1 MAQITGH
8 PNVVSLIGVVTKGL
22 PLMLLVS
29 FCEKGSLLAVL
40 REGAEFNR
48 PVDVGT
54 KIQVAIDIAKG
65 MAHLSALS
73 FVHRDLAARNCLL
86 DSQYSCKVAD
96 FGLSR
101 GTKALETNGQMEGG
115 NLDNKEN
122 DYYRSKTG
130 IFPVRWSAPE
140 AMEELK
146 FTSASDVWSFGVV
159 LAEIF
164 YDGRQPYAGCDNA
177 AVMNMVMRG
186 ERLSQP
192 PECPEYVYAVMLEC
206 WNSVSTSRPSFQL
219 LASKLAATP
228 GGRIAPSIGTT
239 GSLGGSMPQL
249 RRGTGGGGGGGGAD
263 ATDANPQYILQATSE
278 QGKSSQPIYNADD
291 GQAIAAAA
299 GAGGG
304 GGGGDAAG
312 AGGRAEDPYTTYT
325 VPTNT
330 GGGRAEDPYT
340 TYTPATRGMDN
351 GAYEHTPT
359 TAEEDEHPYMQPTT
373 PLDAADASGGSAPAS
388 TGDEH
393 PYMQPTLPLRA
404 AGIVAPEESN
414 YLRTDE
420 DTQNKTVII
429 AGLPTGPP
437 PPRPKT
443 AFVDPNIRVGG
454 GAARAAAARAAAA
467 TAAAAAVAVGAA
479 GAAAAAGVGY
489 LDIGG
494 ADDSST
500 NRNEAQR
507 LKARNA
513 SMATVVVV
521 NGLFT
526 VTLPQ
531 KSSGT
536 RMVVLA
542 SAVPS
547 EPSGGKIEIYDKKGK
562 TSNTLP
568 VKTIRVKNIQSVGK
582 SINKKQET
590 CLTVEDKSNPG
601 NLFFFAPGKDANLVE
616 ELHTFI
622 SARHGSGGSSSIT
635 AFSNSETRL

>member
-1 MAQITGH
+1 M
-8 PNVVSLIGVVTKGL
+8 PTK
-22 PLMLLVS
+22 
-29 FCEKGSLLAVL
+29 CK
-40 REGAEFNR
+40 REAEAA
-48 PVDVGT
+48 
-54 KIQVAIDIAKG
+54 KIAKDDDPFDG
-65 MAHLSALS
+65 
-73 FVHRDLAARNCLL
+73 FVKCKCDSEYGGDYCNVNHTLIAVMSLA
-86 DSQYSCKVAD
+86 
-96 FGLSR
+96 
-101 GTKALETNGQMEGG
+101 
-115 NLDNKEN
+115 
-122 DYYRSKTG
+122 
-130 IFPVRWSAPE
+130 
-140 AMEELK
+140 
-146 FTSASDVWSFGVV
+146 GVV
-159 LAEIF
+159 LVLVLLASIYRYNAVAAKRAAHNFHAELEKML
-164 YDGRQPYAGCDNA
+164 AE
-177 AVMNMVMRG
+177 G
-186 ERLSQP
+186 EIEP
-192 PECPEYVYAVMLEC
+192 D
-206 WNSVSTSRPSFQL
+206 QL

-325 VPTNT
+325 VP
-330 GGGRAEDPYT
+330 
-340 TYTPATRGMDN
+340 ATRGMDN

-359 TAEEDEHPYMQPTT
+359 TVEEDEHPYMQPTT

-420 DTQNKTVII
+420 DTQSKTVII

-443 AFVDPNIRVGG
+443 AFVDPNIRV
-454 GAARAAAARAAAA
+454 
-467 TAAAAAVAVGAA
+467 
-479 GAAAAAGVGY
+479 
-489 LDIGG
+489 
-494 ADDSST
+494 
-500 NRNEAQR
+500 AQR

>member
-164 YDGRQPYAGCDNA
+164 HDGRQPYAGCDNA

-249 RRGTGGGGGGGGAD
+249 RRGTGGGGGGAD

-312 AGGRAEDPYTTYT
+312 AGGRAEDPYTT
-325 VPTNT
+325 
-330 GGGRAEDPYT
+330 
-340 TYTPATRGMDN
+340 
-351 GAYEHTPT
+351 
-359 TAEEDEHPYMQPTT
+359 YMQPTT

-479 GAAAAAGVGY
+479 GAASAAGVGY